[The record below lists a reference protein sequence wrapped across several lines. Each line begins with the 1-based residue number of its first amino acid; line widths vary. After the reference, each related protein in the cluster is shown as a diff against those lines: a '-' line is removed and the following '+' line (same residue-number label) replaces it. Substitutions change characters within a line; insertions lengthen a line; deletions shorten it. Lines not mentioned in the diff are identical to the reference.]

1 MIFALPF
8 VLRDL
13 CRQHEERW
21 RKEKPILLCVFL
33 RRVKA
38 ETGEKM
44 IEIENVTK
52 EYPSPEGLRL
62 RILDSITANIPSGSQ
77 LGVVGRSGSGKTT
90 LLSLLA
96 GLEKPTTGH
105 VRFNGFP
112 VSNAGESELSRYR
125 AREVGF
131 VYQNFQ
137 LLKHLTAQENVQVA
151 AEIAAHANA
160 RTAAQEA
167 LDWVGLSTRL
177 KHRPDQLS
185 GGEQQRV
192 AIARA
197 IVNKPKLLL
206 CDEPT
211 GNLDPQSADQVFR
224 LISSLTAELGTTLF
238 FVTHDYALAHQLP
251 GRIELE
257 RGQLA
262 RFQLAAE
269 GGLA

>member
-1 MIFALPF
+1 
-8 VLRDL
+8 
-13 CRQHEERW
+13 
-21 RKEKPILLCVFL
+21 
-33 RRVKA
+33 
-38 ETGEKM
+38 M

-62 RILDSITANIPSGSQ
+62 RILDSINANIPLGSQ

-90 LLSLLA
+90 LLSMLA
-96 GLEKPTTGH
+96 GLERPSLGTI
-105 VRFNGFP
+105 RINGFP
-112 VSNAGESELSRYR
+112 VSSAGEAELSRFR

-131 VYQNFQ
+131 VYQTFQ
-137 LLKHLTAQENVQVA
+137 LLKHLSALENVLVA
-151 AEIAAHANA
+151 AEIAGHPNA
-160 RTAAQEA
+160 RTAAQDA
-167 LDWVGLSTRL
+167 LEWVGLSTRL

-211 GNLDPQSADQVFR
+211 GNLDPQSADQIFR
-224 LISSLTAELGTTLF
+224 LISSLSLELGATLF
-238 FVTHDYALAHQLP
+238 FVTHDYALAHQLT

-257 RGQLA
+257 RGQLS
-262 RFQLAAE
+262 RLQLSSGSMA
-269 GGLA
+269 

>member
-1 MIFALPF
+1 N
-8 VLRDL
+8 R
-13 CRQHEERW
+13 E
-21 RKEKPILLCVFL
+21 
-33 RRVKA
+33 
-38 ETGEKM
+38 M

-62 RILDSITANIPSGSQ
+62 RILDSISANIPSGSQ

-90 LLSLLA
+90 LLSMLA
-96 GLEKPTTGH
+96 GLERPSTGAI
-105 VRFNGFP
+105 RFNGFP
-112 VSNAGESELSRYR
+112 ISTAGEAELSRFR

-131 VYQNFQ
+131 VYQTFQ
-137 LLKHLTAQENVQVA
+137 LLKHLSALENVLIA
-151 AEIAAHANA
+151 AEIASHPKAKS
-160 RTAAQEA
+160 AAQEA

-177 KHRPDQLS
+177 NHRPDQLS

-224 LISSLTAELGTTLF
+224 LISSLSRELGATLF
-238 FVTHDYALAHQLP
+238 FVTHDYALAHQLT

-257 RGQLA
+257 RGQLSRLQLSEGA
-262 RFQLAAE
+262 RP
-269 GGLA
+269 

>member
-1 MIFALPF
+1 
-8 VLRDL
+8 
-13 CRQHEERW
+13 
-21 RKEKPILLCVFL
+21 
-33 RRVKA
+33 
-38 ETGEKM
+38 M
-44 IEIENVTK
+44 IEIDNVTK

-62 RILDSITANIPSGSQ
+62 RILDSITANIPLGSQ

-90 LLSLLA
+90 LLSMLA
-96 GLEKPTTGH
+96 GLERPNSGTI
-105 VRFNGFP
+105 RFNGFP
-112 VSNAGESELSRYR
+112 VSTAGEAELSRFR

-131 VYQNFQ
+131 VYQTFQ
-137 LLKHLTAQENVQVA
+137 LLKHLSAVENVQVA
-151 AEIAAHANA
+151 AEIAGHSKS
-160 RTAAQEA
+160 RSAAQEA
-167 LDWVGLSTRL
+167 LEWVGLSTRL

-197 IVNKPKLLL
+197 IVNRPKLLL

-224 LISSLTAELGTTLF
+224 LISSLSMEISATLF

-257 RGQLA
+257 RGQLS
-262 RFQLAAE
+262 RLQLS
-269 GGLA
+269 GGALS

>member
-1 MIFALPF
+1 
-8 VLRDL
+8 
-13 CRQHEERW
+13 
-21 RKEKPILLCVFL
+21 
-33 RRVKA
+33 
-38 ETGEKM
+38 M

-52 EYPSPEGLRL
+52 EYPSPDGVRL
-62 RILDSITANIPSGSQ
+62 RILDSITANIPLGSQ
-77 LGVVGRSGSGKTT
+77 LGIVGRSGSGKTT
-90 LLSLLA
+90 LLSMLA
-96 GLEKPTTGH
+96 GLERPSAGLI
-105 VRFNGFP
+105 RFNGFP
-112 VSNAGESELSRYR
+112 VSTAAEAELSRYR

-131 VYQNFQ
+131 VYQTFQ
-137 LLKHLTAQENVQVA
+137 LLKHLTAVENVQVA
-151 AEIAAHANA
+151 AEIAGHTTA
-160 RTAAQEA
+160 RSAAQDA

-224 LISSLTAELGTTLF
+224 LISSLARELGATLF
-238 FVTHDYALAHQLP
+238 FVTHDYALAHQLT

-257 RGQLA
+257 RGQLT
-262 RFQLAAE
+262 RLQLSGGAAT
-269 GGLA
+269 